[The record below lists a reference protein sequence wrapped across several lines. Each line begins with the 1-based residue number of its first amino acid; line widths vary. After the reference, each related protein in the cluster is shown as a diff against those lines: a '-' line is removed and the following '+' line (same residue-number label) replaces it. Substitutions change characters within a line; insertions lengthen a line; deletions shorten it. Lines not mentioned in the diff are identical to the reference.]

1 MNCYQHQEQAA
12 IGECTFCQRPVC
24 GPCDREV
31 DSAHLCPDCAREA
44 VKFYRNSKT
53 PAYRS
58 INPSAAA
65 WLGLIPALGAI
76 YNGTYLRALYQ
87 FAGFCLIGL
96 FADAA
101 DLEALGVLGG
111 LLFYIFTIFDAYRMA
126 KKLQAG
132 VLTGDTLPRPKFQ
145 HTELVWGGG
154 LILLGIF
161 FLLHNF
167 DVVNCEI
174 IGKFWPLVLLAGG
187 GYLIWQAWPALKHP
201 PAAPPKSPTSI
212 TGGDRS

>member
-1 MNCYQHQEQAA
+1 MNCYQHQDQAA
-12 IGECTFCQRPVC
+12 VGECTFCQRPIC
-24 GPCDREV
+24 GACDQVV
-31 DSAHLCPDCAREA
+31 DAAHVCPDCAREA

-58 INPSAAA
+58 INPAAAA
-65 WLGLIPALGAI
+65 WLGLIPTLGAI

-87 FAGFCLIGL
+87 FAAFCLIGL

-101 DLEALGVLGG
+101 GLEALGVLGG
-111 LLFYIFTIFDAYRMA
+111 ILFYIYTIIDAYRMA

-132 VLTGDTLPRPKFQ
+132 ILAGDTMPRPKFQ
-145 HTELVWGGG
+145 HGELVWGGG
-154 LILLGIF
+154 LILLGVF

-167 DVVNCEI
+167 DVVNFEFL
-174 IGKFWPLVLLAGG
+174 GKLWPLILLAGG
-187 GYLIWQAWPALKHP
+187 GYLIWQAWPAFKHSSTASSKP
-201 PAAPPKSPTSI
+201 RTGI